1 MPLTFICNLAKVG
14 EAITY
19 SPDEK
24 TFVLAE
30 KGRYEIYYQSMGAP
44 DPSRYARCI
53 GSLFLFI
60 AIRKSYVFVFVYEK
74 R

>member
-1 MPLTFICNLAKVG
+1 MGQTPGANMPLTFICNLAKVG

-44 DPSRYARCI
+44 DPSRDTPDVLALYFC
-53 GSLFLFI
+53 S
-60 AIRKSYVFVFVYEK
+60 
-74 R
+74 